1 MLYDSG
7 LEYDM
12 KKESEFA
19 KRHPAVILVY
29 LLACMIWTMIVRHP
43 AAIMVSFVC
52 ASLCYVA
59 LAGIIRWLQLW
70 IPAGMMLVFAAVI
83 LPLFSHRGVTPLFYM
98 NGMAVTWESVYY
110 GIMMTAMLFAL
121 LLWCGGAAC
130 LLDSEKVLY
139 ITGKTIPTIGLMLMM
154 IFRSIPDM
162 RDRYR
167 QIHEAQIGL
176 GCAGGEASK
185 MQRMRSFLRELS
197 MLISW
202 SLEDSIEVSV
212 SMESRGY
219 RTGSRTW
226 FHLFSFHREDLV
238 WCIYFVVMF
247 AGVYICRFRGD
258 FKAYYFPEIWQ
269 KALSGWSVA
278 ALVTAAAGMLAP
290 VAYDSYFLMSVRDMG
305 QMGDGEK
312 GDA

>member
-1 MLYDSG
+1 MSR
-7 LEYDM
+7 
-12 KKESEFA
+12 ESEFA
-19 KRHPAVILVY
+19 KRHPVVILVY
-29 LLACMIWTMIVRHP
+29 VLACMIWTMVVRHP
-43 AAIMVSFVC
+43 AAIVVSFVG
-52 ASLCYVA
+52 ASVCYVA

-110 GIMMTAMLFAL
+110 GIMMTLMLFAL
-121 LLWCGGAAC
+121 LQWCGVAAK

-139 ITGKTIPTIGLMLMM
+139 LTGRAIPTIGLMLMM

-202 SLEDSIEVSV
+202 S
-212 SMESRGY
+212 
-219 RTGSRTW
+219 
-226 FHLFSFHREDLV
+226 
-238 WCIYFVVMF
+238 
-247 AGVYICRFRGD
+247 
-258 FKAYYFPEIWQ
+258 
-269 KALSGWSVA
+269 
-278 ALVTAAAGMLAP
+278 
-290 VAYDSYFLMSVRDMG
+290 
-305 QMGDGEK
+305 
-312 GDA
+312 

>member
-1 MLYDSG
+1 
-7 LEYDM
+7 
-12 KKESEFA
+12 
-19 KRHPAVILVY
+19 
-29 LLACMIWTMIVRHP
+29 
-43 AAIMVSFVC
+43 
-52 ASLCYVA
+52 
-59 LAGIIRWLQLW
+59 
-70 IPAGMMLVFAAVI
+70 
-83 LPLFSHRGVTPLFYM
+83 
-98 NGMAVTWESVYY
+98 
-110 GIMMTAMLFAL
+110 MLFAL
-121 LLWCGGAAC
+121 LQWCGVAAK

-139 ITGKTIPTIGLMLMM
+139 LTGRAIPTIGLMLMM

-202 SLEDSIEVSV
+202 SLEDSIEMSV